1 MKNYDDSMGKKIN
14 DNTSKLHREFLL
26 KYDEYEKNKPNI
38 DVKDVI
44 IFFTGW
50 MIQKLSELQVFYSEI
65 IKSDQ
70 KPKS

>member
-1 MKNYDDSMGKKIN
+1 LKNYDDSMAKKIN

-26 KYDEYEKNKPNI
+26 KYDEYEKNRSST
-38 DVKDVI
+38 DLKDVI

>member
-1 MKNYDDSMGKKIN
+1 LKNYDDSMEKKIN
-14 DNTSKLHREFLL
+14 DNTSKLRREFLSEYE
-26 KYDEYEKNKPNI
+26 KYEKNKSDI
-38 DVKDVI
+38 DLKDII